1 MFKSY
6 INFHQTDSRVP
17 SFLGKYID
25 CDTAFV
31 NGLRFFVADGVTR
44 DFKNGD
50 EFRFPKNFRDIR
62 NFIYNFPDI
71 DKLQYIVNASGKRF
85 ILSNRTDLKKVLE
98 EINAEIKS
106 YYDVVIKGPTD
117 YLGKNYLGMTAAGGF
132 IKDNKLKAFNIG
144 DSNIVVLDKF
154 YDDIFKTKD
163 SVSDFKIRREDDIK
177 DRNPFI
183 TGNVD
188 EHWNDRNYRSWFRN
202 RYINT
207 SNDFSFGVLNGEKGA
222 LDHINYYD
230 WDIKDAKYIF
240 SYTDGYEEVMEN
252 KNQIRSLTKSLK
264 PKIKK
269 EGTIIGFIKE

>member
-71 DKLQYIVNASGKRF
+71 DKLQYIVNNSAKRF
-85 ILSNRTDLKKVLE
+85 VLSNRSDFKQLLE
-98 EINAEIKS
+98 EINIEIKS
-106 YYDVVIKGPTD
+106 YYDVVIKGPND
-117 YLGKNYLGMTAAGGF
+117 YLGKSYLGMTAAGGF
-132 IKDNKLKAFNIG
+132 IKDDKLKAFNIG
-144 DSNIVVLDKF
+144 DSNIIVLDKF
-154 YDDIFKTKD
+154 YDTIFRTKD
-163 SVSDFKIRREDDIK
+163 SVKDFKILREDDVK

-183 TGNVD
+183 TDSIDN
-188 EHWNDRNYRSWFRN
+188 HWSDRDFRSWFRH

-207 SNDFSFGVLNGEKGA
+207 DNIYSFGVLNGESSA
-222 LDHINYYD
+222 LNHINYYD
-230 WDIKDAKYIF
+230 WNIKAAKYIF

-252 KNQIRSLTKSLK
+252 KNQIRSLTKRLK

>member
-71 DKLQYIVNASGKRF
+71 DKLQYIVNNSAKRF
-85 ILSNRTDLKKVLE
+85 VLSNRSDFKQLLE
-98 EINAEIKS
+98 EINIEIKS
-106 YYDVVIKGPTD
+106 YYDVVIKGPND
-117 YLGKNYLGMTAAGGF
+117 YLGKSYLGMTAAGGF

-144 DSNIVVLDKF
+144 DSNIIVLDKF
-154 YDDIFKTKD
+154 YDTIFRTKD
-163 SVSDFKIRREDDIK
+163 SVKDFKILREDDVK

-183 TGNVD
+183 TDSIDN
-188 EHWNDRNYRSWFRN
+188 HWSDRDFRSWFRH

-207 SNDFSFGVLNGEKGA
+207 DNIYSFGVLNGESSA
-222 LDHINYYD
+222 LNHINYYD
-230 WDIKDAKYIF
+230 WNIKAAKYIF

-252 KNQIRSLTKSLK
+252 KNQIRSLTKRLK

>member
-6 INFHQTDSRVP
+6 INLHQTDSRVP

-50 EFRFPKNFRDIR
+50 EFRLPKNFRDIK
-62 NFIYNFPDI
+62 NLIYNFPDI
-71 DKLQYIVNASGKRF
+71 DKLQYIVKSSAKRF
-85 ILSNRTDLKKVLE
+85 VLSNNSDLKELLE
-98 EINAEIKS
+98 NINIEIKN

-117 YLGKNYLGMTAAGGF
+117 YLGKNYLGMTATGGF
-132 IKDNKLKAFNIG
+132 IKDNRLKAFNIG

-154 YDDIFKTKD
+154 YDYIFKTND
-163 SVSDFKIRREDDIK
+163 SVKDFKDAREDDVK
-177 DRNPFI
+177 ERNYFI
-183 TGNVD
+183 TGSID
-188 EHWNDRNYRSWFRN
+188 EYWNDRNYRSWFRN

-207 SNDFSFGVLNGEKGA
+207 SNEYSFGVLNGEPNA
-222 LDHINYYD
+222 LNHINYYD

-240 SYTDGYEEVMEN
+240 SYTDGYEEIIEN
-252 KNQIRSLTKSLK
+252 KDKIKKLTKGIK